1 MKQVRI
7 HGPGDVRVDEV
18 PEPVAGPR
26 DAVVDV
32 AACGVCGT
40 DLSFVTY
47 GAIAGTPGVP
57 MPIGHEMSGT
67 VVQVGSEVTRHAV
80 GDRVVVLP
88 GNDALGRIG
97 CGTDEGGMAPRLLV
111 RDADTRLFRAPRGV
125 DLRTAA
131 LVEPLAV
138 GMNAANQ
145 AGAAEGTSVAVLG
158 CGPVGLAAIATF
170 ADRGHPGIVGV
181 DPSARRRALALE
193 LGATHVLDPGA
204 EDVWARLRELHGS
217 TDTMFGPAPATA
229 AYVEATGSS
238 QVVKDVVDHA
248 GPRSTIAV
256 VAVHTDD
263 LPVSGLMLM
272 VKELTLR
279 GAMEYPRRFE
289 DAIELLER
297 RDLSAMVTHTY
308 GVEEFPDAIAL
319 LQSSKECGKVLITF
333 DAEVPA

>member
-67 VVQVGSEVTRHAV
+67 VRQVGPEVQRYAV

-97 CGTDEGGMAPRLLV
+97 CGADEGGMAPRLLV
-111 RDADTRLFRAPRGV
+111 READVRLFHAPRGV

-131 LVEPLAV
+131 LVEPVAV
-138 GMNAANQ
+138 GMNAADR
-145 AGAAEGTSVAVLG
+145 AAAPRGGDVAVFG

-181 DPSARRRALALE
+181 DPSARRRELALE
-193 LGATHVLDPGA
+193 LGATQVLDPAA
-204 EDVWARLRELHGS
+204 EDVWARLAELHGS
-217 TDTMFGPAPATA
+217 RDTMFGPAPATA
-229 AYVEATGSS
+229 SYVEATGVGA
-238 QVVKDVVDHA
+238 VVKDLVDRA
-248 GPRSTIAV
+248 GPRATIAV

-279 GAMEYPRRFE
+279 GAMEYPARFE
-289 DAIELLER
+289 DAVELLER
-297 RDLSAMVTHTY
+297 RDLSAMVTHTFD
-308 GVEEFPDAIAL
+308 VDAVGEAISL
-319 LQSSKECGKVLITF
+319 LQTSKECGKVLITSG
-333 DAEVPA
+333 DA

>member
-7 HGPGDVRVDEV
+7 HGPGDARVDDV
-18 PEPVAGPR
+18 DDPVAGPR
-26 DAVVDV
+26 DAVVRI

-57 MPIGHEMSGT
+57 MPIGHEMSG
-67 VVQVGSEVTRHAV
+67 VVERAGAEVTGFAV
-80 GDRVVVLP
+80 GDPVVVLP
-88 GNDALGRIG
+88 GNDELGRIG

-111 RDADTRLFRAPRGV
+111 READARLFRAPVGV

-145 AGAAEGTSVAVLG
+145 ADAAPGAPVAVFG

-170 ADRGHPGIVGV
+170 ADRGHADVVAV
-181 DPSARRRALALE
+181 DPSARRRELALE
-193 LGATHVLDPGA
+193 LGAAHAIDPVA
-204 EDVWARLRELHGS
+204 EDVWARLAALHGTTS
-217 TDTMFGPAPATA
+217 TMFGPAPATSS
-229 AYVEATGSS
+229 YVEATGASS
-238 QVVKDVVDHA
+238 VVTDIVGHA

-256 VAVHTDD
+256 VAVHSED
-263 LPVSGLMLM
+263 LAISGLMLM

-279 GAMEYPRRFE
+279 GAMEYPTRFE

-297 RDLSAMVTHTY
+297 RDLSAMITNTFDVS
-308 GVEEFPDAIAL
+308 EFDDAIAL
-319 LQSSKECGKVLITF
+319 LQSSKECGKVLITAG
-333 DAEVPA
+333 DA

>member
-1 MKQVRI
+1 MRQARI
-7 HGPGDVRVDEV
+7 HGPGDLRVDEV

-47 GAIAGTPGVP
+47 GAIAGIPGVP
-57 MPIGHEMSGT
+57 MPIGHEVSGT
-67 VVQVGSEVTRHAV
+67 VREVGAEVSRYAV

-97 CGTDEGGMAPRLLV
+97 CGTEEGGMAPRLLV
-111 RDADTRLFRAPRGV
+111 READTRLFRAPRGV
-125 DLRTAA
+125 DLRSAA
-131 LVEPLAV
+131 LVEPVAV

-145 AGAAEGTSVAVLG
+145 ADVPPDGHVAVFG
-158 CGPVGLAAIATF
+158 CGPVGLAAIATL
-170 ADRGHPGIVGV
+170 ADRSHPGIVGI

-193 LGATHVLDPGA
+193 LGATHVLDPGSD
-204 EDVWARLRELHGS
+204 DVWTRLGELHGS
-217 TDTMFGPAPATA
+217 TGTMFGPAPLTA
-229 AYVEATGSS
+229 SYIEATGAGG
-238 QVVKDVVDHA
+238 VVKEIVDRA
-248 GPRSTIAV
+248 GPRATLAV
-256 VAVHTDD
+256 VAMHTDD

-279 GAMEYPRRFE
+279 GAMEYPARFE

-297 RDLSAMVTHTY
+297 RDLSAMVTHTFD
-308 GVEEFPDAIAL
+308 VADVSEAIAL
-319 LQSSKECGKVLITF
+319 LQTSKECGKVLVTGGE
-333 DAEVPA
+333 A